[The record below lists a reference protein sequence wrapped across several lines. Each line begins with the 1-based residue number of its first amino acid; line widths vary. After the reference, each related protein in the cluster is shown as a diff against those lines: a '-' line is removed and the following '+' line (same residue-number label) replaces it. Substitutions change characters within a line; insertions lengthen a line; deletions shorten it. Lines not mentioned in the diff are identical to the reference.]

1 MGKSLY
7 IASVVFVSAFMFPS
21 CANLD
26 ASQETSSGDSVLQ
39 QNELLYPQ
47 DIIYFSQDFFLAIR
61 YDDPIE
67 SFLDTIAKLNLD
79 KLSNDLNSEDI
90 KLAFWIN
97 IYNSMVQSKIILDE
111 NSFKNQNSFF
121 KEKDVDFG
129 ANKISLDEIEHGI
142 IRGKSYANNAF
153 VKRFKLN
160 KLNYRIHFTM
170 NCGASSCPAI
180 AYYKPETIQEDLVL
194 AENVFVSSNSSY
206 DSVTNVLYTSEL
218 FNWFKEDFNGESGII
233 DIMRINYVIPFDV
246 EPSIKYESYNW
257 DLKSK
262 NYK

>member
-7 IASVVFVSAFMFPS
+7 IFIAVFVSAFIFAS
-21 CANLD
+21 CGNSD
-26 ASQETSSGDSVLQ
+26 VKQEIISSDSILQ
-39 QNELLYPQ
+39 QHELLYPK

-61 YDDPIE
+61 YEDPIE

-79 KLSNDLNSEDI
+79 KLSNDLTSEDI

-111 NSFKNQNSFF
+111 NSFQNQNLFF
-121 KEKDVDFG
+121 KAKDVDFG
-129 ANKISLDEIEHGI
+129 GGKISLDEIEHGI
-142 IRGKSYANNAF
+142 IRGESYNNNAF
-153 VKRFKLN
+153 VNRFKLN
-160 KLNYRIHFTM
+160 KLDYRIHFTM

-180 AYYKPETIQEDLVL
+180 AYYKPETIQEDLDL
-194 AENVFVSSNSSY
+194 AENVFVNSNSSY
-206 DSVTNVLYTSEL
+206 DSLINVLYTSEL
-218 FNWFKEDFNGESGII
+218 FNWFKEDFNGESGIV
-233 DIMRINYVIPFDV
+233 DIMRTNDVIPFDV
-246 EPSIKYESYNW
+246 VPSIKYESYNW

>member
-39 QNELLYPQ
+39 QHELLYPQ

-129 ANKISLDEIEHGI
+129 GNKISLDEIEHGI
-142 IRGKSYANNAF
+142 IRGKSYTNNAF
-153 VKRFKLN
+153 VK
-160 KLNYRIHFTM
+160 
-170 NCGASSCPAI
+170 
-180 AYYKPETIQEDLVL
+180 
-194 AENVFVSSNSSY
+194 
-206 DSVTNVLYTSEL
+206 
-218 FNWFKEDFNGESGII
+218 
-233 DIMRINYVIPFDV
+233 
-246 EPSIKYESYNW
+246 
-257 DLKSK
+257 
-262 NYK
+262 